1 MLVTPLV
8 MRPKASSSPVQFR
21 RQLITVPPTTVPS
34 TNLPSTSLPS
44 LGSSTSSRPA
54 PSRDINVLVIN
65 DGQEMAKE
73 ITLQLTLSFPGC
85 AITYAPTLELARWI
99 LARRRINLIVSS
111 PVLPDG
117 GIGRLRDSLQ
127 RLQNPPDVVVVGDMA
142 LRSAELF
149 GKSGYEFAAVR
160 RLASKTEPSAVGHQV
175 TPGALSKPAAV
186 DTKIRSLG
194 ADLRNDLNN
203 PLQEIV
209 AMVFV
214 AQATGAL
221 SESTGQALEAIDRAA
236 KNMAQVVSKLEQ
248 KMLDVVR

>member
-1 MLVTPLV
+1 M
-8 MRPKASSSPVQFR
+8 KFSASSSPVQFK
-21 RQLITVPPTTVPS
+21 RQSITVQNDGCPDARQRS
-34 TNLPSTSLPS
+34 T
-44 LGSSTSSRPA
+44 A
-54 PSRDINVLVIN
+54 PEVNVLVIN
-65 DGQEMAKE
+65 DGQDMARE
-73 ITLQLTLSFPGC
+73 ITVQLTLSFPGC
-85 AITYAPTLELARWI
+85 SITYAPTLELARWI
-99 LARRRINLIVSS
+99 LARRKISLIVSS

-117 GIGRLRDSLQ
+117 GIGRLRDTLQSLES
-127 RLQNPPDVVVVGDMA
+127 PPDVVVVGDMA
-142 LRSAELF
+142 LKSAEVF

-160 RLASKTEPSAVGHQV
+160 RLSAVDQRRAPSQERLDAQSPK
-175 TPGALSKPAAV
+175 TLPV
-186 DTKIRSLG
+186 DSKIRSLG

-236 KNMAQVVSKLEQ
+236 KNMAQVVSRIEQ

>member
-1 MLVTPLV
+1 
-8 MRPKASSSPVQFR
+8 
-21 RQLITVPPTTVPS
+21 
-34 TNLPSTSLPS
+34 
-44 LGSSTSSRPA
+44 
-54 PSRDINVLVIN
+54 VLVIN

-85 AITYAPTLELARWI
+85 AITYAPTIELARWI
-99 LARRRINLIVSS
+99 LARRKVSLIVSS

-127 RLQNPPDVVVVGDMA
+127 KLQSPPDVVVVGDMA
-142 LRSAELF
+142 LKSAELF
-149 GKSGYEFAAVR
+149 GQSGYEFAAVR
-160 RLASKTEPSAVGHQV
+160 RLAPKAEPHARTTKSSIPA
-175 TPGALSKPAAV
+175 SKPLRPV
-186 DTKIRSLG
+186 DSKIRSLG